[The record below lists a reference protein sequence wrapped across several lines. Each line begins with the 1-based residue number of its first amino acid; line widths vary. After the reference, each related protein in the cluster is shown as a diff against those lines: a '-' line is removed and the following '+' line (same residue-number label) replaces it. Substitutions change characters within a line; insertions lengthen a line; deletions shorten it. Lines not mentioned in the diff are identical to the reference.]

1 MKAIVAKYLA
11 PTTHLGSRIKVFAD
25 GWDAIVES
33 INYEMDFNHQA
44 RKMAYRLLE
53 EYCPREEGSRRPSYK
68 LIRGTLPNGDLVFC
82 LGQFN

>member
-11 PTTHLGSRIKVFAD
+11 PTTHRGSRIKVFAK
-25 GWDAIVES
+25 GWDPIVEGMD
-33 INYEMDFNHQA
+33 YEMDFNHQA
-44 RKMAYRLLE
+44 REMADRLLE